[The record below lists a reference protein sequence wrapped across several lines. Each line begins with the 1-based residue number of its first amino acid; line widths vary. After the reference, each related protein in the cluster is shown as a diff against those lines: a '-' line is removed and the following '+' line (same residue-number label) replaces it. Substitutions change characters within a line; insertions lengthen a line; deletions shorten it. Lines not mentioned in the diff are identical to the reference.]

1 MRFFDLPFQL
11 LLSLKKKKK
20 TLTSAS
26 VQPLGGLPRWTQKR
40 NASYNT
46 SVVPTPLRPKSAE
59 SRQSRV
65 AGQSGQHACPVLTKN
80 TRVPLAHS
88 FQRYRSNQVQP
99 ERAQQNKEARSTRCS
114 ASGHV
119 SINFRRQVVGE
130 HNGREVVYKM
140 RRAKNTAGPL
150 SVIFS

>member
-1 MRFFDLPFQL
+1 MASAKAYFLAQQWETEANKMRFFDLPFQL
-11 LLSLKKKKK
+11 LLSLKKKKKK

-46 SVVPTPLRPKSAE
+46 SVVPPHPPRPKSAE

-65 AGQSGQHACPVLTKN
+65 TGQSGQHACPVLTKN

-119 SINFRRQVVGE
+119 SINF
-130 HNGREVVYKM
+130 
-140 RRAKNTAGPL
+140 
-150 SVIFS
+150 

>member
-1 MRFFDLPFQL
+1 MASAKAYFLAQQWETEANKMRFFDLPFQL

-20 TLTSAS
+20 ISHIRLCSTPWWLAKMDTEKERIIQHFCRSH
-26 VQPLGGLPRWTQKR
+26 
-40 NASYNT
+40 
-46 SVVPTPLRPKSAE
+46 PLRPKSAE

-119 SINFRRQVVGE
+119 SINF
-130 HNGREVVYKM
+130 
-140 RRAKNTAGPL
+140 
-150 SVIFS
+150 